1 MAAALM
7 GLLAVAASADALS
20 PEITAK
26 AKDFKAADNTYLKM
40 LCDGSKA
47 QQADA
52 KTTRD
57 RLQGDLSKA
66 IADSA
71 ALTPSVQKALDAAAD
86 AGEAADKT
94 AANGSASDQDKADA
108 AAKFQKAK
116 ADLREALAAERS
128 KIEDQLAKDPGVT
141 LAAKEVC
148 PETPKSAASK
158 NQKSARSPA
167 KRHRSASSSDQ
178 NAPANAVVAPSFGMG
193 GGGMSIG
200 GGGGG
205 ISIGIGR

>member
-7 GLLAVAASADALS
+7 GILSVAAPAQAPS
-20 PEITAK
+20 PELAAK
-26 AKDFKAADNTYLKM
+26 AKDFKEADNTYLEM

-47 QQADA
+47 RQAEA
-52 KTTRD
+52 KATRD
-57 RLQGDLSKA
+57 RLQSELSKA

-94 AANGSASDQDKADA
+94 AASGSASDQDKTDA

-116 ADLREALAAERS
+116 SDLRGTLAAERS

-141 LAAKEVC
+141 LAAKESC

-158 NQKSARSPA
+158 NEKSAGSPA
-167 KRHRSASSSDQ
+167 KKHRRAAEAER
-178 NAPANAVVAPSFGMG
+178 NAPASTVITPSF
-193 GGGMSIG
+193 
-200 GGGGG
+200 GGGG
-205 ISIGIGR
+205 ISIGGGGMGISIGR